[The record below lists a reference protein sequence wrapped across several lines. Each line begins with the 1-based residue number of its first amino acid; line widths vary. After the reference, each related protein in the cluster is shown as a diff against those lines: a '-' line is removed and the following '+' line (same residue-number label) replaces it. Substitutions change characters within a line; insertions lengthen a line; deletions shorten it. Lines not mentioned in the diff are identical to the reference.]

1 MNKKRLSVV
10 MAGAMLASSVAP
22 VLAATATEEQKLAL
36 GQRGLLIDALR
47 TKMESLKFEAGDEA
61 GKSVYGYTLTADG
74 KDDSE
79 TVVNEVSSMETALKG
94 LNTSNIG
101 NIIKIYEKEYQKD
114 SYGRITSKTQTA
126 TQGDVEK
133 IEKKADLETL
143 KNEIDTAISSNKFI
157 KETKWEDDS
166 KKEKLI
172 VVLNAVKDVNASEIE
187 YKTVELTVGDEIIDI
202 TKPLDKD
209 GKPLETTK
217 DADVQK
223 FEKFESKRKA
233 GSSVGTELTG
243 RKLLATVKIVKD
255 NDGSVA
261 NNFLVSDLFDGLK
274 LTEEGSKLFELIK
287 YDKTGEGID
296 YTVSALD
303 TTTIKG
309 IASFTV
315 EFKDTDNSNKVV
327 KTITVRGT
335 DEKKAEILQSYLDK
349 KKFTVG
355 ELAGEDRYE
364 TAAKI
369 AKEQAELTTV
379 ATGKHIVLVN
389 GNALVDGLSAAP
401 LAQALVSGAN
411 AAPVLLTEKDGLPSA
426 TKAYIRDLLNTVP
439 VGEIK
444 DITIDLVGGEGVLS
458 ESLVSELKGY
468 GFKVKR
474 FGGETREETS
484 LEVARKIKSESSG
497 IDNLYVVGATGEA
510 DAMSIAPIASTSAN
524 KGAIIVSDFNGLSRE
539 ALREIEDFDA
549 DVTIVGGDACVSEA
563 DEAKLKE
570 IAKENNSGKTT
581 KRVSGTDRKDTN
593 AKIIKE
599 YYNLTT
605 TDAVVLAKDDV
616 LVDALTAANLAS
628 QKNAPIVLA
637 TSELSESQINEIN
650 LKAGQAKA
658 LYQIGHGV
666 KTPVLQKLADLLEL
680 PVKAQ

>member
-61 GKSVYGYTLTADG
+61 GKSVYGYTLTTDG

-79 TVVNEVSSMETALKG
+79 TVVNEVASMETALKG
-94 LNTSNIG
+94 LNASNIG

-143 KNEIDTAISSNKFI
+143 KNEIDTSSSNKFI

-209 GKPLETTK
+209 GKPLDTTK

-379 ATGKHIVLVN
+379 AANGHIVLVN

-401 LAQALVSGAN
+401 LAQALVSGTN

-439 VGEIK
+439 VGQIK
-444 DITIDLVGGEGVLS
+444 NITIDLVGGEGVLS
-458 ESLVSELKGY
+458 ESLVDELKGY

-497 IDNLYVVGATGEA
+497 INNLYVVGATGEA
-510 DAMSIAPIASTSAN
+510 DAMSIAPIASTVAN

-549 DVTIVGGDACVSEA
+549 NVTIVGGDACVSEA

-666 KTPVLQKLADLLEL
+666 KTPVLQKLADLLKL
-680 PVKAQ
+680 PVKAK

>member
-10 MAGAMLASSVAP
+10 MAGAMLASSVSP
-22 VLAATATEEQKLAL
+22 VLAATATEEQKLAVS
-36 GQRGLLIDALR
+36 QRGLLLNALR
-47 TKMESLKFEAGDEA
+47 EKFATLKFEVGTEKD
-61 GKSVYGYTLTADG
+61 KSVYAITVTKKGSPTESSTIID
-74 KDDSE
+74 KEDDLQ
-79 TVVNEVSSMETALKG
+79 TALQATD
-94 LNTSNIG
+94 LEDAVIRL
-101 NIIKIYEKEYQKD
+101 YEKEYDKD
-114 SYGRITSKTQTA
+114 DYGYITNIA
-126 TQGDVEK
+126 H
-133 IEKKADLETL
+133 
-143 KNEIDTAISSNKFI
+143 SNKKGEVVKLKKQDLAGLKTTIEGLIGTNHFI
-157 KETKWEDDS
+157 KSVKWEDDA
-166 KKEKLI
+166 KADKLI
-172 VVLNAVKDVNASEIE
+172 VTLNKVKDVNATELEYETIELVDGSE
-187 YKTVELTVGDEIIDI
+187 KP
-202 TKPLDKD
+202 KFANPLDKD
-209 GKPLETTK
+209 GKLLDTTNK
-217 DADVQK
+217 DDVQK
-223 FEKFESKRKA
+223 FAKFESETT
-233 GSSVGTELTG
+233 GGTTATTPLTG
-243 RKLLATVKIVKD
+243 KKLLATVKLVKD

-287 YDKTGEGID
+287 YDKVGEGID
-296 YTVSALD
+296 YTVNALD
-303 TTTIKG
+303 KTIPG
-309 IASFTV
+309 IYSFTV

-335 DEKKAEILQSYLDK
+335 DENKAEILQSYLDK

-379 ATGKHIVLVN
+379 AANGHIVLVN
-389 GNALVDGLSAAP
+389 GDALVDGLSAAP
-401 LAQALVSGAN
+401 LAQALVTGKD

-426 TKAYIRDLLNTVP
+426 TKAYIRDLLNAVP
-439 VGEIK
+439 VGQIK
-444 DITIDLVGGEGVLS
+444 SITIDLVGGEGVLS
-458 ESLVSELKGY
+458 DSLVAELKGY

-497 IDNLYVVGATGEA
+497 ITNLYVVGAKGEA
-510 DAMSIAPIASTSAN
+510 DAMSIAPIASTDAK

-549 DVTIVGGDACVSEA
+549 NVTIVGGDACVSEA

-666 KTPVLQKLADLLEL
+666 KTPVLQKLADLLKL
-680 PVKAQ
+680 PVKAK